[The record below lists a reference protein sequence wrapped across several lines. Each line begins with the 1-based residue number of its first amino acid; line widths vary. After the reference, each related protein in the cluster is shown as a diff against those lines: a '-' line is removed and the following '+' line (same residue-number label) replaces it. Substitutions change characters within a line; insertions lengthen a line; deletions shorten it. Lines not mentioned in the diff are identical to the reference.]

1 MIQDHGR
8 ATEVAAQTK
17 QGRFAGFAAIS
28 RFNQPG
34 DEFARSLYRPVALL
48 TVAVLGASVAG
59 VGVTATL

>member
-1 MIQDHGR
+1 M
-8 ATEVAAQTK
+8 AQADQNRGT
-17 QGRFAGFAAIS
+17 GFADLS